1 MWWSTTTIGPI
12 GGIALNFA
20 RSSDPQVEA
29 ALQTGRSNS
38 NTGVRAKAYQTVGKR
53 LGVDLPYLWLGQT
66 VWSEVGDQRIQNFAN
81 PTLPDGTP
89 GKPFD
94 NGILFPTQIWMAG

>member
-1 MWWSTTTIGPI
+1 
-12 GGIALNFA
+12 
-20 RSSDPQVEA
+20 
-29 ALQTGRSNS
+29 
-38 NTGVRAKAYQTVGKR
+38 
-53 LGVDLPYLWLGQT
+53 VDLPYLWLGQT